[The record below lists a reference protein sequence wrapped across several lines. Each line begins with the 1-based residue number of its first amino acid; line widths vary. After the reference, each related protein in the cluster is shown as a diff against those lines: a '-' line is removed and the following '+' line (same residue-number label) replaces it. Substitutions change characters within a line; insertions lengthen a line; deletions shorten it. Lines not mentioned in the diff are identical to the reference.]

1 MSNLIPF
8 ALRVSDNQYVEVS
21 EVSRG
26 KKCNCICPLCKMPLQ
41 ARQGEIN
48 SWHFAHHSFG
58 YKKVKEECE
67 YSRWVSII
75 AMAKQAIENMDNIN
89 TPEYKKINSTTG
101 VIETITGEKKD
112 EFSVKLNTVKVK
124 PKLEHNIPINAMLEV
139 KGKTRGDIHFIG
151 VIFTYPEMENK
162 QILRT
167 DLEEKNIGIL
177 EISLE
182 DFDYWFPEGTKSY
195 KSLKDKIQFDIDIKK
210 WLYHPNEIN
219 GKQTPF
225 GEINY
230 REFDKLYNN
239 SKYITLI

>member
-8 ALRVSDNQYVEVS
+8 ALRISDNKYVEVS

-26 KKCNCICPLCKMPLQ
+26 KNCNCICPLCEMPLQ

-75 AMAKQAIENMDNIN
+75 AMAKQVIENMDNIS
-89 TPEYKKINSTTG
+89 TPEYKKTSSVTG
-101 VIETITGEKKD
+101 VVEVITNQN
-112 EFSVKLNTVKVK
+112 SVKLNAVRVK
-124 PKLEHNIPINAMLEV
+124 PKMEYNMPVNAMLEV
-139 KGKTRGDIHFIG
+139 KGKTKGDIYSIG
-151 VIFTYPEMENK
+151 VIFTYPKMENK
-162 QILRT
+162 EILRA
-167 DLEEKNIGIL
+167 DLEEKKMGIL

-182 DFDYWFPEGTKSY
+182 NFDYWFPDGTKSY
-195 KSLKDKIQFDIDIKK
+195 KSLKDRIQFDIDIKK

-230 REFDKLYNN
+230 REFDKLDNN
-239 SKYITLI
+239 SQYITLI